1 MDIKPQLFNW
11 LANQKENIMSHTI
24 TITLS
29 DAEHKALGVV
39 AASQQEWIDNAV
51 HERCRIAIE
60 EIVAAEVQ
68 RKLTAGE
75 PITGTKD
82 DIVMAA
88 QIESAVERQARIEAE
103 MAARAAEQ
111 IQGA

>member
-1 MDIKPQLFNW
+1 MTTF
-11 LANQKENIMSHTI
+11 

-39 AASQQEWIDNAV
+39 AVDQDNWIQNAV
-51 HERCRIAIE
+51 HERCRVAIE

-88 QIESAVERQARIEAE
+88 DIESAAERHARMMAEAE
-103 MAARAAEQ
+103 TQVGGE
-111 IQGA
+111 

>member
-1 MDIKPQLFNW
+1 M
-11 LANQKENIMSHTI
+11 TTY

-29 DAEHKALGVV
+29 EAEDKALHAV
-39 AASQQEWIDNAV
+39 AFSAQEWINNAV

-68 RKLTAGE
+68 RLLGE
-75 PITGTKD
+75 GKPITGTKE

-88 QIESAVERQARIEAE
+88 DIESAAERNARLKVEQTNSS
-103 MAARAAEQ
+103 
-111 IQGA
+111 GA